1 MTTFCVD
8 VCSMLLAKRL
18 FLSVQVGGLLL
29 AYFSVNELVSCD
41 YI

>member
-8 VCSMLLAKRL
+8 ECSMLLAQKL

-29 AYFSVNELVSCD
+29 AYFSVSQLVSCD
-41 YI
+41 YV